1 MKVRCLSCRVCDV
14 PPCAKP
20 GRRARAGRWGG
31 GLAGSGHAFCPILPP
46 RRPECPTGRGGRRT
60 ARDMPLPCREKPKDS
75 TPRRRRQLELFCP
88 VSFTAVT
95 DNPGFVVSQMWPLR
109 HCLCVSFWDVKPQET
124 TGRPS
129 RVVVPLDHGRD
140 GGRRRRVIRLYY
152 MPVCRKETWPVL
164 LPSADLIMLPL
175 PRVAHSF
182 KECCAAVF
190 D

>member
-1 MKVRCLSCRVCDV
+1 MCFPAQSQ
-14 PPCAKP
+14 A
-20 GRRARAGRWGG
+20 GERALGG
-31 GLAGSGHAFCPILPP
+31 GAAGMRSVRPCTP

-75 TPRRRRQLELFCP
+75 THSTQTQAAGAFFCL

-95 DNPGFVVSQMWPLR
+95 DNPGFVVSQMWPLFMR
-109 HCLCVSFWDVKPQET
+109 FFLGVKPQET

-140 GGRRRRVIRLYY
+140 GGRRRRVIRPYY

-175 PRVAHSF
+175 PRVAHSL
-182 KECCAAVF
+182 KE
-190 D
+190 